1 MRVKYKKY
9 YLIVVLSIIALA
21 VSGCSSKRVSNQGKY
36 YQDDGP
42 GGKRVD
48 IESIPN
54 AKPKYEP
61 YRSATLKPYTVA
73 GKRYHPLKTAKGYV
87 KEGEASWYGKKYHG
101 HKTAIGEKY
110 DMYAM
115 TAAHPTLPL
124 PSYARV
130 TNLINNKSV
139 VVRLNDRGPFLGG
152 RIIDL
157 SYVAA
162 QKLGIAENGTG
173 RVRVETVS
181 SSDLPSKSNA
191 IEKPS
196 RSVPFEQENKKIEPA
211 LQVGAFSSLTNATK
225 LLDKLF
231 ALGYDADVVLQANL
245 YKVVVAKTASQS
257 VKQLKQSLLSH
268 GYISSRVIK

>member
-1 MRVKYKKY
+1 MKLYYKKNY
-9 YLIVVLSIIALA
+9 SLILLSIIALCI
-21 VSGCSSKRVSNQGKY
+21 SGCGSKYVSSKGKY

-48 IESIPN
+48 LDSIPN
-54 AKPKYEP
+54 AQPKYEP

-73 GKRYHPLKTAKGYV
+73 GKRYYPLKTAKGYV

-101 HKTAIGEKY
+101 RKTAIGEKY

-115 TAAHPTLPL
+115 TAAHPVLPL

-139 VVRLNDRGPFLGG
+139 VVRINDRGPFLSG

-162 QKLGIAENGTG
+162 QKLDIAANGTG
-173 RVRVETVS
+173 RVRVETVTS
-181 SSDLPSKSNA
+181 NDDFSGSNASQALSKSA
-191 IEKPS
+191 AL
-196 RSVPFEQENKKIEPA
+196 EQTNQKIEPI
-211 LQVGAFSSLTNATK
+211 LQVGAFSSLANATK

-231 ALGYDADVVLQANL
+231 ALGYDADVVFQGNL
-245 YKVVVAKTASQS
+245 YKVVVAKSTSQN
-257 VKQLKQSLLSH
+257 VRQVQQSLLSH
-268 GYISSRVIK
+268 GYISSKIIK